1 MSKVSAR
8 RVKLKFVEARENW
21 ASLSEVSFYKEDKLA
36 DKMSTLF
43 KDENKTDVSEKLH
56 NMKQQKTYY
65 SKKQFM
71 QGGKYVFI
79 Y

>member
-1 MSKVSAR
+1 MEETPRFRTAVGG
-8 RVKLKFVEARENW
+8 FH
-21 ASLSEVSFYKEDKLA
+21 
-36 DKMSTLF
+36 
-43 KDENKTDVSEKLH
+43 KTDVSEKLH

>member
-1 MSKVSAR
+1 MIKKGILEEQVAIR
-8 RVKLKFVEARENW
+8 RR
-21 ASLSEVSFYKEDKLA
+21 LA
-36 DKMSTLF
+36 NIWIRRKIH
-43 KDENKTDVSEKLH
+43 KYKTDASEKLH
-56 NMKQQKTYY
+56 NMKQQTTYY

>member
-1 MSKVSAR
+1 MGIRLHDTKKRILEEQVVIR
-8 RVKLKFVEARENW
+8 RHLVNIWIRKKIH
-21 ASLSEVSFYKEDKLA
+21 
-36 DKMSTLF
+36 
-43 KDENKTDVSEKLH
+43 KTDASEKLH

>member
-1 MSKVSAR
+1 M
-8 RVKLKFVEARENW
+8 
-21 ASLSEVSFYKEDKLA
+21 YKMIKNTYWWNEKGVRIHNVNA
-36 DKMSTLF
+36 YII
-43 KDENKTDVSEKLH
+43 KTDASEKLH

-65 SKKQFM
+65 SKKQFK